1 MEKGILNYLMK
12 KTLTRILCLLILM
25 ILTSGCLRLASSA
38 TVDLSQFT
46 AQPSYPTQ
54 VEMGTEIA
62 PTEVLDVATLNTL
75 RLFPLWVGSTW
86 VYDYL
91 GYSLDEEAHWRVTET
106 VVYSG
111 ILQGH
116 YVAEVERTIK
126 LTLGDPSLAFPSYPP
141 VGSFYYLVD
150 GENVYRFEGLV
161 EADLDD
167 AWLEW
172 VLPFPEDESPWVPN
186 PWLRTSEEDL
196 ETGSRFAQ
204 GPFDQVVSESGTKVC
219 YNVVTSVEVG
229 TEEATFCE
237 GIGVLFWEADNGQ
250 GEGYRMEMIGFV
262 VQ

>member
-1 MEKGILNYLMK
+1 MMK
-12 KTLTRILCLLILM
+12 NLTRFFCLLILM
-25 ILTSGCLRLASSA
+25 VLTSGCLRLASSS

-46 AQPSYPTQ
+46 AQPSPSVQ
-54 VEMGTEIA
+54 SDVEADKTA
-62 PTEVLDVATLNTL
+62 NPALDNATLNTL

-86 VYDYL
+86 VYEYL
-91 GYSLDEEAHWRVTET
+91 GYSLEEEAHWRVTET

-116 YVAEVERTIK
+116 YVAEVERSIE
-126 LTLGDPSLAFPSYPP
+126 LTLGDPPLDFPSYPP

-150 GENVYRFEGLV
+150 GENVYRFEGQV

-172 VLPFPEDESPWVPN
+172 VLPFPADEEAWIPDPAV
-186 PWLRTSEEDL
+186 RAGA
-196 ETGSRFAQ
+196 ETPASGSRLAQ
-204 GPFDQVVSESGTKVC
+204 GPFDQAISESGPHVC
-219 YNVVTSVEVG
+219 YNVVTSVETG

-237 GIGVLFWEADNGQ
+237 GIGVLFLEADNGS
-250 GEGYRMEMIGFV
+250 GVGYRMEMIGFV

>member
-12 KTLTRILCLLILM
+12 KTLARILCFLILV
-25 ILTSGCLRLASSA
+25 ILTSSCLRLASSA

-54 VEMGTEIA
+54 VEMGTEITPA
-62 PTEVLDVATLNTL
+62 EVLDVATLNTL
-75 RLFPLWVGSTW
+75 RLFPLWVGSTR

-116 YVAEVERTIK
+116 YVAEVERTIE
-126 LTLGDPSLAFPSYPP
+126 LTLGDPPLDFPAYPP

-186 PWLRTSEEDL
+186 PWLRASEEDL
-196 ETGSRFAQ
+196 ETGTRFAQ

-219 YNVVTSVEVG
+219 FNVVTSEEVG

-237 GIGVLFWEADNGQ
+237 GIGVLFWEAGNGQ

>member
-1 MEKGILNYLMK
+1 MK
-12 KTLTRILCLLILM
+12 KTLTRMLYFFILM

-46 AQPSYPTQ
+46 PQPSLPA
-54 VEMGTEIA
+54 EDDMGTEIT
-62 PTEVLDVATLNTL
+62 PTSALDAATLNTL

-91 GYSLDEEAHWRVTET
+91 GYSPDEEAHWRVTET
-106 VVYSG
+106 VVYRG

-116 YVAEVERTIK
+116 YVAEVERTVE
-126 LTLGDPSLAFPSYPP
+126 LTLGDPPLDFPSYPP

-150 GENVYRFEGLV
+150 GENVYRFEGQV

-172 VLPFPEDESPWVPN
+172 VLPFPADEGVWVPN
-186 PWLRTSEEDL
+186 PWLRASEGTFEI
-196 ETGSRFAQ
+196 GSRFAQ

-219 YNVVTSVEVG
+219 YNVVTSVEEG
-229 TEEATFCE
+229 AEEATFCE

-250 GEGYRMEMIGFV
+250 GSGYRMEMIGFV